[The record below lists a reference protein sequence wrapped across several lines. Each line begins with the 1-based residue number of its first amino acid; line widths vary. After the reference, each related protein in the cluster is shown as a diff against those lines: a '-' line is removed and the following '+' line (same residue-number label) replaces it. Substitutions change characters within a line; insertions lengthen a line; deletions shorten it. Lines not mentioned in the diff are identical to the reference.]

1 MPSALVG
8 KAGFNL
14 EFLPSA
20 YWTHSYLA
28 DGKPFYFPRYASN
41 DTQLQPLAEKVK
53 QVNNLITSDLR
64 NRQEFPVAR
73 PLAQANT
80 FVMAP
85 DDPLRMVTI
94 RSDSPISLYDGRLL
108 AQNGWFVARTL
119 LPEGKTGK
127 VLEWYVEP
135 HAVQDWVREPVVG
148 FSQVGYLPSQHKE
161 AIIELD
167 PYDTHH
173 PSSLDVYQVQ
183 ADGTTQ
189 RILSA
194 PLKEWGDYTRYHY
207 AKADFS
213 SITQTGIYYLQY
225 GSQKTNSF
233 PIAPNVYEKVW
244 HPSLDVWFP
253 VQMDHMAVKEGYRV
267 WHAAPHLD
275 DVVQAPNKTP
285 HFDNFEQGDSLWSP
299 FKPFDFIPGF
309 EAGGWFDA
317 GDFDIETGSHC
328 STILSMCT
336 TWETFRP
343 ERNETMVD
351 QQNRFVNIH
360 FPDGKPDLLQQI
372 EHGVLPIVAQIEQ
385 IGHACRGV
393 NHATL
398 YQYNRLD
405 EPSTITD
412 NRHLTGDERWL
423 FTYHDHGLD
432 VQAASALSATARVLR
447 DFNPEL
453 SARCLKAAEKIW
465 SDFEK
470 EGQAYNRCLQAAWQL
485 YLTTGKNSY
494 IKDME
499 SALMQSFQGNNPRRA
514 LNNLTLALQVSPK
527 MSKKFLKNLRPYV
540 EEYKKQ
546 LNQMLE
552 ANPYGVNVYGTGWG
566 SNGSIIS
573 QGINCYWANKYFPDI
588 VTRDDILRSANFI
601 FGCHPFSNLSFV
613 MGVGVK
619 PKNVAYG
626 NNRADF
632 SFIAGG
638 VVPGLLLLQPDYIE
652 NKDDWPFFWG
662 QNECTIAQNASY
674 LLFGN
679 ILSQMKE

>member
-1 MPSALVG
+1 
-8 KAGFNL
+8 
-14 EFLPSA
+14 
-20 YWTHSYLA
+20 
-28 DGKPFYFPRYASN
+28 
-41 DTQLQPLAEKVK
+41 LQPLAEKVK

-94 RSDSPISLYDGRLL
+94 RSDSPVSLYDGRLL
-108 AQNGWFVARTL
+108 AQNGWFVARAL
-119 LPEGKTGK
+119 LPAGKTGK

-135 HAVQDWVREPVVG
+135 HAVKDWVREPVVG

-167 PYDTHH
+167 PNDTHH

-194 PLKEWGDYTRYHY
+194 PLKEWGNYTRYHY

-225 GSQKTNSF
+225 GTQKTNSF

-275 DVVQAPNKTP
+275 DVLQAPNKTP

-328 STILSMCT
+328 NTILAMCT

-343 ERNETMVD
+343 ERDETMVD

-423 FTYHDHGLD
+423 FTYHDPGLD

-447 DFNPEL
+447 DFNPAL
-453 SARCLKAAEKIW
+453 SARCLRAAEKIW
-465 SDFEK
+465 SDFVK

-485 YLTTGKNSY
+485 YLTTGNNSY

-573 QGINCYWANKYFPDI
+573 QGINCYWANKFFPDI

>member
-1 MPSALVG
+1 
-8 KAGFNL
+8 
-14 EFLPSA
+14 
-20 YWTHSYLA
+20 
-28 DGKPFYFPRYASN
+28 
-41 DTQLQPLAEKVK
+41 
-53 QVNNLITSDLR
+53 VNNLITSDLR

-94 RSDSPISLYDGRLL
+94 RSDLPISLYDGRLL
-108 AQNGWFVARTL
+108 AQNGWFVARAL

-135 HAVQDWVREPVVG
+135 HAVKDWVREPVVG

-167 PYDTHH
+167 PNDTHH

-343 ERNETMVD
+343 ERDETMVD

-423 FTYHDHGLD
+423 FTYPDHGLD

-499 SALMQSFQGNNPRRA
+499 SALMQSFQGSNPRRA
-514 LNNLTLALQVSPK
+514 LSNLTLALQVSPK

-662 QNECTIAQNASY
+662 QNECTIGQNAMY
-674 LLFGN
+674 LYYGN
-679 ILSQMKE
+679 ILSGMNK